1 VTAPQRDV
9 LERAFPAPEDA
20 FERLT
25 SRRDRRERNRRLAD
39 GGVAIVLVAALVAA
53 LVGAVAH
60 RRDHVPTAPITSRN
74 VGQLGLAWWGGTVSA
89 GSQPVVADDRVY
101 VLAADGTLSAFP
113 TACAGDR
120 CDAIWTA
127 HAGIDAPT
135 PTAWASPLVDGDRV
149 YQPTVDGKMLGYP
162 TSCDAT
168 PCAPDWV
175 GQTDGDLTTA
185 SPVLA
190 GGFIFV
196 GASECCHGSET
207 YGHLVAFD
215 ETCSSYPDP
224 CRPVW
229 TAPLPGGFMGG
240 APVVAGDR
248 LYVGTRDGTVEAF
261 PIDCPSHPDR
271 CRPIW
276 TARTDGRIPKAW
288 ITFTRASR
296 IVAPLVV
303 AGSTL
308 YVASGSSVYAF
319 PTTCDASPCAPS
331 WIGRTRG
338 YLQSIAV
345 GADHV
350 YAAQSQLAVP
360 AHPGFH
366 GQTVVFPTDCQ
377 RRCRAERT
385 FSGQQS
391 DPIVAGG
398 VVYLL
403 GTEGLEGDRPAAF
416 DDMCGSKDRACP
428 PLWTMSSDNGTAND
442 FVTVADGSV
451 YMSGTDANL
460 HVFRPG
466 GSTICCVAVTSA
478 TASGGAARHPL
489 GYAVFYVALIGAIGW
504 LILRRL
510 RWSGV
515 SPGINRRGI
524 PPIPSR

>member
-1 VTAPQRDV
+1 MSPQRDV
-9 LERAFPAPEDA
+9 LERTFPAPEGA

-25 SRRDRRERNRRLAD
+25 SRRNRRERNRRLAD
-39 GGVAIVLVAALVAA
+39 GGVAIVLVVALVAA

-60 RRDHVPTAPITSRN
+60 RRDHVPTAPITSQN
-74 VGQLGLAWWGGTVSA
+74 VGRLGLAWWGPTVSA
-89 GSQPVVADDRVY
+89 GSQPVVADGRVY
-101 VLAADGTLSAFP
+101 VLASDGTLSAFP
-113 TACAGDR
+113 TECAGDR

-127 HAGIDAPT
+127 HAGVDAPSS
-135 PTAWASPLVDGDRV
+135 TAWASPLVDGGRV
-149 YQPTVDGKMLGYP
+149 YQPTVDGKLIGYP

-175 GQTDGDLTTA
+175 GQTDGDLTSA
-185 SPVLA
+185 SPVVA
-190 GGFIFV
+190 GGYIFV

-215 ETCSSYPDP
+215 EMCESDPDP
-224 CRPVW
+224 CRPAW

-240 APVVAGDR
+240 QPVVAGGR
-248 LYVGTRDGTVEAF
+248 LFVGTRDGTVEAF
-261 PIDCPSHPDR
+261 PIDCAWRSDR

-276 TARTDGRIPKAW
+276 TARTYGRVPSPK

-296 IVAPLVV
+296 IGAPLVV
-303 AGSTL
+303 AGTTL

-319 PTTCDASPCAPS
+319 PTACDESPCAPS

-345 GADHV
+345 SPDHV
-350 YAAQSQLAVP
+350 YASQSQLAVP

-366 GQTVVFPTDCQ
+366 GRTVVFPTDC
-377 RRCRAERT
+377 RGRCGAERT

-391 DPIVAGG
+391 DPTVADG

-403 GTEGLEGDRPAAF
+403 GTEGLEGDQPAAF
-416 DDMCGSKDRACP
+416 DDTCASEDRVCA
-428 PLWTMSSDNGTAND
+428 PLWTMSPDNGLAND
-442 FVTVADGSV
+442 FVTVADGSL
-451 YMSGTDANL
+451 YMSGADGSL

-466 GSTICCVAVTSA
+466 GSAICCVAETSA
-478 TASGGAARHPL
+478 TGSGGAARHPL

-510 RWSGV
+510 R
-515 SPGINRRGI
+515 SPGV
-524 PPIPSR
+524 